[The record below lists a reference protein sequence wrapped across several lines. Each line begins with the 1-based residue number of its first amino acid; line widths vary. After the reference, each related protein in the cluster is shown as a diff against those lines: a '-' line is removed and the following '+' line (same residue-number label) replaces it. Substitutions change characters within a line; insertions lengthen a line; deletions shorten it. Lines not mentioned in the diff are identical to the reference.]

1 MHGTWQREEGAQGG
15 SSPGRGLQGS
25 WRQVKGQSR
34 EVTQNYLR
42 GGGGPRIMVWRNQCQ
57 RQKDF
62 AIKHNWSMKEW
73 PIRLKAERIKS
84 RMEWGG
90 RNGPRQAAWNKQGWD
105 SFCLFVTFNAIFQEV
120 RASLKIMPLG
130 WWPSPVLL
138 LYFSA
143 TQPLLYSTWAISC
156 LRWCSQRGVQVHH
169 LHVGNYMSRL
179 ITHIL
184 WHRFSHKSGI
194 SSHSQFLFLDPLTSS
209 ASLFWGSL
217 VAVCRGLRT

>member
-1 MHGTWQREEGAQGG
+1 MHGTWQHEEGAQGG

-62 AIKHNWSMKEW
+62 AIEHNWSMKEW

-105 SFCLFVTFNAIFQEV
+105 SFCLFVTFDAISQEV

-138 LYFSA
+138 RHPASA
-143 TQPLLYSTWAISC
+143 VQHVSHQLFEVVQPE
-156 LRWCSQRGVQVHH
+156 RGPGAPFARGQ
-169 LHVGNYMSRL
+169 LHV
-179 ITHIL
+179 
-184 WHRFSHKSGI
+184 
-194 SSHSQFLFLDPLTSS
+194 
-209 ASLFWGSL
+209 
-217 VAVCRGLRT
+217 